1 MANTDKNFDQYFKER
16 LAKHE
21 EKPSQLAW
29 EKLESQLPK
38 KEKGI
43 WFPLMGI
50 AASLL
55 LFLAVGYVVWQFN
68 WETEAN
74 MPMTAEVTTEK
85 NDSNSEITE
94 ETEAA
99 ASKSLEESTM
109 VPEEQTKQETKPA
122 LTPLKKA
129 TVSKPIHTEKPK
141 ELLAEV
147 TQPEERID
155 EATFDTPEII
165 IPDLDVNEAIA
176 QNDPEE
182 EEEVMTYKITI
193 KSNGITEKPENQGFI
208 AGIENKVDKIGG
220 LLNKVE
226 QGFADLQDA
235 KDNLFVSN
243 NTSKK
248 ERK

>member
-29 EKLESQLPK
+29 ERLERQLPK
-38 KEKGI
+38 KEKGMWI
-43 WFPLMGI
+43 PVMGI
-50 AASLL
+50 AATLL

-68 WETEAN
+68 SESVTN
-74 MPMTAEVTTEK
+74 TPMTAEVTSEK
-85 NDSNSEITE
+85 EESPTQITE
-94 ETEAA
+94 EPITEP
-99 ASKSLEESTM
+99 SKPLEESTE
-109 VPEEQTKQETKPA
+109 VIEEQTKKRHSPTETPA
-122 LTPLKKA
+122 KRGIVT
-129 TVSKPIHTEKPK
+129 KPIHKETPK
-141 ELLAEV
+141 ELLAEAK
-147 TQPEERID
+147 QPEERIE
-155 EATFDTPEII
+155 EATFETPEII
-165 IPDLDVNEAIA
+165 IPELDVNEAIA
-176 QNDPEE
+176 QNKIEV

-193 KSNGITEKPENQGFI
+193 KSNGITEKPENQGLI

-220 LLNKVE
+220 LLSKVE

>member
-29 EKLESQLPK
+29 ERLERQLPK

-43 WFPLMGI
+43 WFPMMGI

-55 LFLAVGYVVWQFN
+55 LFLAAGYVIWQYN
-68 WETEAN
+68 PETESSFPLTSELTTPGTDESSETLKEAIPTN
-74 MPMTAEVTTEK
+74 TESIEEV
-85 NDSNSEITE
+85 N
-94 ETEAA
+94 ETE
-99 ASKSLEESTM
+99 
-109 VPEEQTKQETKPA
+109 EEQTIESDKPVQTPIKKSVTAKTQIAET
-122 LTPLKKA
+122 
-129 TVSKPIHTEKPK
+129 PK
-141 ELLAEV
+141 ELLAIAEN
-147 TQPEERID
+147 PEERID
-155 EATFDTPEII
+155 EVFVETPEIV
-165 IPDLDVNEAIA
+165 IPELNVNEAIA
-176 QNDPEE
+176 QNNIEE

-193 KSNGITEKPENQGFI
+193 KSNGISEKPENQGLI

-220 LLNKVE
+220 LLSKVE

-243 NTSKK
+243 NTSKR